1 MANSARLCSVFETDS
16 AKCIQS
22 TCGKSVDVH
31 RIGSCLRDEL
41 VEVQGAAAIRIG
53 CFHQRIDLFLR
64 WFKSAFL
71 KCRAKFFLADG
82 AAAVLVELRKDLL
95 KLRKLWSAQGHS
107 QVKWAIKRTAKA
119 LMVDAAPR
127 L

>member
-1 MANSARLCSVFETDS
+1 
-16 AKCIQS
+16 
-22 TCGKSVDVH
+22 VDVH

-64 WFKSAFL
+64 WFKTAL
-71 KCRAKFFLADG
+71 LQCRAKFFLADG

-95 KLRKLWSAQGHS
+95 EFRKLWSTQGHS